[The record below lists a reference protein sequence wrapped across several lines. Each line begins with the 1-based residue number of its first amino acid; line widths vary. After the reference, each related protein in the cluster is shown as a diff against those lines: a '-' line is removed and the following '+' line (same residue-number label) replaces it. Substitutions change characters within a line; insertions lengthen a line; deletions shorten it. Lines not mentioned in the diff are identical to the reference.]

1 MWEPASEENFNIM
14 NACCLSTF
22 ALAFCSAICLHTAA
36 AVSLPVF
43 GDATSTSKNEITA
56 ATGKAKNLVVSPDQ
70 ESFVIFDLDQ
80 LPPNYTADNI
90 TSARLRLYV
99 SKITKPGDLSFHAV
113 TSAWSDITAS
123 PEPSFDPLPLGTLP
137 AAGIRDKGFILI
149 DVTALVLSW
158 IDNPGTNFGIAIS
171 AADADQNTQLKLGA
185 REGPALGFPRGTRA
199 GDRGGLGEPELRH
212 LRIHRGRKLQYDRG
226 RRQLCRNR
234 RWRGQCECRGGQR
247 NRGGSGNV
255 INPGASFSTIPG
267 GDRNRI
273 GPNVLGGFAAGRRAQ
288 ANHNGSFVF
297 SDSTDANFSSTV
309 ENQFS
314 LRFLNGLFIAND
326 AGSTK
331 SVPVGTR
338 YRDNAVLA
346 WARVAAG
353 GTLDSGFNIES
364 VVRNSVGKYT
374 ITLRSSASSGFSLVP
389 VVTPEVDPDG
399 VGNPPVGAANAR
411 FAVVNLFASR
421 HCAGS
426 LHVQQQ
432 LRPRGQRFPFPRHG
446 ALTAPTSPLRK
457 VRRRVFE
464 GNRAC
469 RRIPIEG
476 IGSAES
482 WFFRREDER
491 GDGAGSPSTTWP
503 SRLIDYGFHAPT
515 MSFPVAGTLWSS
527 LPSRSQKAELDRFC
541 DAMIAIR
548 AEVDLT
554 ARRCSTERASY
565 TAECLLTDEWPH
577 DYSRERAAFPVA
589 SLRRQKYWPP
599 VRRID
604 GASGDRNLGCSL
616 PPGRGLRVATNAAP
630 CNYRAGQRGQIPV
643 RCDEGMEP

>member
-99 SKITKPGDLSFHAV
+99 SKITKPGDLSFHVV

-171 AADADQNTQLKLGA
+171 AADADQNTQLKLGS
-185 REGPALGFPRGTRA
+185 REGPALGFPAELELEIGEGSANLNSGTFGFIGGGSSNTIEGGVSFAAIVGGEGNVNA
-199 GDRGGLGEPELRH
+199 GTASAIG
-212 LRIHRGRKLQYDRG
+212 
-226 RRQLCRNR
+226 
-234 RWRGQCECRGGQR
+234 
-247 NRGGSGNV
+247 GGSGNV

-297 SDSTDANFSSTV
+297 SDSTDAAFSSTV

-338 YRDNAVLA
+338 YRDNAVIA

-353 GTLDSGFNIES
+353 GTLDSGFNIDS

-411 FAVVNLFASR
+411 FAVVNLFASGIVLEVYMYN
-421 HCAGS
+421 GS
-426 LHVQQQ
+426 
-432 LRPRGQRFPFPRHG
+432 F
-446 ALTAPTSPLRK
+446 AL
-457 VRRRVFE
+457 VD
-464 GNRAC
+464 N
-469 RRIPIEG
+469 
-476 IGSAES
+476 
-482 WFFRREDER
+482 D
-491 GDGAGSPSTTWP
+491 
-503 SRLIDYGFHAPT
+503 FHFLAT
-515 MSFPVAGTLWSS
+515 
-527 LPSRSQKAELDRFC
+527 
-541 DAMIAIR
+541 
-548 AEVDLT
+548 
-554 ARRCSTERASY
+554 
-565 TAECLLTDEWPH
+565 
-577 DYSRERAAFPVA
+577 
-589 SLRRQKYWPP
+589 
-599 VRRID
+599 
-604 GASGDRNLGCSL
+604 
-616 PPGRGLRVATNAAP
+616 GR
-630 CNYRAGQRGQIPV
+630 
-643 RCDEGMEP
+643 